1 MEEVVQTLV
10 KEGVLV
16 GERGQYHLE
25 HTPTTLHIPPTV
37 QGVLPEYTFKHA
49 LTQEVAYRRV

>member
-1 MEEVVQTLV
+1 MA
-10 KEGVLV
+10 
-16 GERGQYHLE
+16 YDSE